1 MKELK
6 DWKDITVAQFY
17 KIKDI
22 IEGPQDDYMTL
33 NLLDIIYDIDSSN
46 MPISELNKYN
56 GALEFINTEI
66 PLVKLEEKYEI
77 NGIIYMTG
85 YNLSKISAAQ
95 FIDYNNYTGTNKY
108 EDYLSV
114 VFIPEGHQ
122 YNDGYDIEQVKKDLL
137 NLPIT
142 VVRSLVF
149 FYTLQCTKLQ
159 NSFLSYLKKD
169 LRKMKMEKEKRK
181 EIEELIDK
189 LEKTNLELFQ

>member
-1 MKELK
+1 MKLK
-6 DWKDITVAQFY
+6 NWNDITVAQFY

-46 MPISELNKYN
+46 MPITELNKYN
-56 GALEFINTEI
+56 GALEFLNKEV
-66 PLVKLEEKYEI
+66 PVVKLEEKYEI

-95 FIDYNNYTGTNKY
+95 FIDYQNYTGTNKY

-114 VFIPEGHQ
+114 VFIPEDHQ
-122 YNDGYDIEQVKKDLL
+122 YNDGYDINQVKKDLL

-149 FYTLQCTKLQ
+149 FYTLQLAKLQ
-159 NSFLSYLKKD
+159 SSFLSYLKKD
-169 LRKMKMEKEKRK
+169 LMKMKMEKEKRK
-181 EIEELIDK
+181 EIEELISK
-189 LEKTNLELFQ
+189 LEKTNLELFQS

>member
-1 MKELK
+1 MKLK
-6 DWKDITVAQFY
+6 DWRDITVSQFY

-46 MPISELNKYN
+46 MPITELNKYN
-56 GALEFINTEI
+56 GALEFLNKEI
-66 PLVKLEEKYEI
+66 PIVKLEEKYEI

-95 FIDYNNYTGTNKY
+95 FIDYQNYTGTNKY

-122 YNDGYDIEQVKKDLL
+122 YNDGYDIDQVKKDLL

-149 FYTLQCTKLQ
+149 FYTLQCIKLQ

-169 LRKMKMEKEKRK
+169 LRKMKMEKSKRK
-181 EIEELIDK
+181 EIEELINK

>member
-1 MKELK
+1 MK
-6 DWKDITVAQFY
+6 DWRDITVSQFY

-46 MPISELNKYN
+46 MPITELNKYN
-56 GALEFINTEI
+56 GALEFLNKEI
-66 PLVKLEEKYEI
+66 PIVKLEEKYEI

-95 FIDYNNYTGTNKY
+95 FIDYQNYTGTNKY

-122 YNDGYDIEQVKKDLL
+122 YNDGYDIDQVKKDLL

-169 LRKMKMEKEKRK
+169 LRKMKMEKSKRK

>member
-1 MKELK
+1 MKLK
-6 DWKDITVAQFY
+6 DWRDITVEQFY

-22 IEGPQDDYMTL
+22 IEGPQDDYLTL

-46 MPISELNKYN
+46 MPITELNKYN
-56 GALEFINTEI
+56 GALEFLNTEI

-95 FIDYNNYTGTNKY
+95 FIDYQNYTGTNKY

-122 YNDGYDIEQVKKDLL
+122 YNDGYDIDQVKKDLL

-149 FYTLQCTKLQ
+149 FYILQLAKLQ
-159 NSFLSYLKKD
+159 NSFLYYLKKD
-169 LRKMKMEKEKRK
+169 LRKMKMEKSKRK
-181 EIEELIDK
+181 EIEELINK

>member
-1 MKELK
+1 MK

-22 IEGPQDDYMTL
+22 IEGPQDYYVTL

-46 MPISELNKYN
+46 MPITELNKYN
-56 GALEFINTEI
+56 GALEFLNTEI

-95 FIDYNNYTGTNKY
+95 FIDYSNYTGTNKY

-122 YNDGYDIEQVKKDLL
+122 YNDGYDIDKVKKDLL

-149 FYTLQCTKLQ
+149 FYTLQLAKLQ